1 MSETQKNVAVICEQ
15 PLMYLMTLWIRSEMS
30 KVDKPCYLYVY
41 FKELKLSKCQDGRDE
56 ALPGVHAV
64 RGGPGRGAGGL
75 GAAAALPQLQAEQL
89 RGGPAAAGQV
99 QETLPA
105 AHRRHRS
112 DWQCI

>member
-1 MSETQKNVAVICEQ
+1 
-15 PLMYLMTLWIRSEMS
+15 MS

-41 FKELKLSKCQDGRDE
+41 FKGLKLSKCQDGRDE